1 MSISAISSS
10 TSTYQTTQTNP
21 FAKFKEDFDA
31 LGKALKSGNID
42 DAKKAYAQLQKDM
55 PSNSGS
61 NNPMSS
67 DLQTLGKALDSGN
80 LTAAQ
85 DAYSTIQEKMSQGKP
100 SSGDSTSGSTGSIS
114 GSSTNIG
121 SSSGTASTSSNSKVY
136 DKKDTNKDGTV
147 SLQEEM
153 TYDLQHP
160 ADQTTTQS
168 NSTSTSSSSNGT
180 GGVIDVLA

>member
-1 MSISAISSS
+1 MSISAISSG

-42 DAKKAYAQLQKDM
+42 DAKKAYTQLQKDM
-55 PSNSGS
+55 PSNSS

-85 DAYSTIQEKMSQGKP
+85 DAYSTIQGKMSQGKP
-100 SSGDSTSGSTGSIS
+100 SSGDNTSGGTSSIS

-121 SSSGTASTSSNSKVY
+121 SSSGTTSTSSSSKVY

-153 TYDLQHP
+153 AYDLQHP
-160 ADQTTTQS
+160 ADQTTVQTDS
-168 NSTSTSSSSNGT
+168 ASTSSSNNGT